1 MIYFERGKTIAGNIR
16 REVAAS
22 PTKLSPR
29 STGLATPFWISAS
42 PSTIFGTEL
51 LVNESFER
59 RLCLVLIK
67 PDKML

>member
-29 STGLATPFWISAS
+29 STGLDTGNTILDLSQPINDLWDWASLEWKLRTSAV
-42 PSTIFGTEL
+42 P
-51 LVNESFER
+51 
-59 RLCLVLIK
+59 CADQAK
-67 PDKML
+67 